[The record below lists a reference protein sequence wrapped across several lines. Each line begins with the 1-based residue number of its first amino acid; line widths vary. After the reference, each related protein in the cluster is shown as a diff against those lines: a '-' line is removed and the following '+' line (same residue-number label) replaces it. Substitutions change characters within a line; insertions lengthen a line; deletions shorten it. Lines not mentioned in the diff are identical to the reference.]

1 MRVRWINRGRHLVA
15 PSRLRIRDLAAE
27 ALAGILQRPGRSALT
42 MLGAVLGIGTFVAVI
57 GLSETANGQISK
69 QFSVLAATQVTVS
82 DSGAQG
88 AVNPVLDFPA
98 NADAD
103 AGRIRGVIAA
113 GVWWQVEFAGA
124 EVSNLPAASTS
135 DDLSL
140 PVYAA
145 SPGAL
150 QASGARLSQGV
161 LYNDFH
167 EAARQDVAVLSAVAA
182 AQLGITSVANQ
193 PAIFIQNHPFTVVG
207 IIGSDQ
213 RLPQLGLGIA
223 VPESA
228 ALQLWGRPSPDA
240 PAEMLIHTRLGAAQV
255 VAGQVAVAIRPDDP
269 GLLSAA
275 AAPAPTTLQHA
286 VTSSL
291 SSLFLALA
299 AVAVV
304 VGAIGIAN
312 TTLVSILERVG
323 EIGLRRSLGAR
334 PVHVAAQFIAE
345 STTLGLLG
353 GLLGTGI
360 GVLATLAV
368 TVDRDWTAVLAP
380 WVVIAGPVAGA
391 AIGLVA
397 GLYPAVR
404 ASTIEPAAALR
415 H

>member
-1 MRVRWINRGRHLVA
+1 MLARWNSRSRPLVA
-15 PSRLRIRDLAAE
+15 PSRLHARDLAAE

-42 MLGAVLGIGTFVAVI
+42 MLGAVLGIGAFVAVI

-69 QFSVLAATQVTVS
+69 QFSILAATQVTVT
-82 DSGAQG
+82 DSGADG
-88 AVNPVLDFPA
+88 AVDPTLDFPA

-103 AGRIRGVIAA
+103 VERIKGVVAA

-124 EVSNLPAASTS
+124 VVSNLPGVSS
-135 DDLSL
+135 SGDLSL

-145 SPGAL
+145 TPGAL
-150 QASGARLSQGV
+150 QASGAHLSQGV
-161 LYNDFH
+161 LYNSFH
-167 EAARQDVAVLSAVAA
+167 EAARQDVAVLSAAAA
-182 AQLGITSVANQ
+182 AQLGITSLTSQ
-193 PAIFIQNHPFTVVG
+193 PAIFIQDHPFTVIG
-207 IIGSDQ
+207 IISNDQ
-213 RLPQLGLGIA
+213 RLPQLGLGIS
-223 VPESA
+223 VPESTA
-228 ALQLWGRPSPDA
+228 VQLWGLPAPDA
-240 PAEMLIHTRLGAAQV
+240 PAQMVIHTRLGAAQV
-255 VAGQVAVAIRPDDP
+255 VTRQAAIALRPDDP
-269 GLLSAA
+269 ELLSAA
-275 AAPAPTTLQHA
+275 SAPAPATLQHA

-291 SSLFLALA
+291 SSVFLALA

-323 EIGLRRSLGAR
+323 EIGLRRALGAR

-345 STTLGLLG
+345 STALGLLG

-368 TVDRDWTAVLAP
+368 TIERDWTAILAP
-380 WVVIAGPVAGA
+380 WVVIAGPLAGA

-415 H
+415 R